1 MAMNGRQQENT
12 GKQSAAGKAEHPTA
26 GKAKHPTA
34 GKAKHP
40 TAGKAKHPTAGN
52 TKDSV
57 KNNAKQPL
65 LKNTSIKNSVVIA
78 RFFSVFLVLYFL
90 TTSIELEPLKKA
102 VAATVHFFVS
112 IVEPKAALAGTSILF
127 GGFDFSIIQLC
138 TGVVSM
144 SIFAAL
150 ILTYPSTSKEKILSI
165 AFLPVIFFF
174 NALRISVVILSSG
187 MFEKD
192 TVLFLHEQT
201 WVLTAFF
208 VLFCWYLFLN
218 KTEKISWEKQKAD
231 KKGQDQKN

>member
-1 MAMNGRQQENT
+1 MGSKQQENNR
-12 GKQSAAGKAEHPTA
+12 KQPAAG
-26 GKAKHPTA
+26 
-34 GKAKHP
+34 
-40 TAGKAKHPTAGN
+40 N
-52 TKDSV
+52 S
-57 KNNAKQPL
+57 KQPAS
-65 LKNTSIKNSVVIA
+65 KNAAMKNSVVMA

-90 TTSIELEPLKKA
+90 TTSVEFESLKKA

-112 IVEPKAALAGTSILF
+112 IAGPDAALAGTSILF

-150 ILTYPSTSKEKILSI
+150 ILTYPSTAKEKILSI

-218 KTEKISWEKQKAD
+218 RTEKINRGKAGSRQK
-231 KKGQDQKN
+231 